1 MGVKQLFF
9 VRTISITP
17 EYVKPSG
24 RDVFKPVYGI
34 SLHPEGAALFD
45 EKNSQAVQEEMQERY
60 PLKKFERIDAMAF
73 MQTTQQRN
81 QN

>member
-1 MGVKQLFF
+1 MKQLFF
-9 VRTISITP
+9 VRTISVSP

-24 RDVFKPVYGI
+24 SDVFKPVYSI

-45 EKNSQAVQEEMQERY
+45 DINSKAVQTAMEKQY
-60 PLKKFERIDAMAF
+60 PFKKFERIDAIAF
-73 MQTTQQRN
+73 MQQDQQRS